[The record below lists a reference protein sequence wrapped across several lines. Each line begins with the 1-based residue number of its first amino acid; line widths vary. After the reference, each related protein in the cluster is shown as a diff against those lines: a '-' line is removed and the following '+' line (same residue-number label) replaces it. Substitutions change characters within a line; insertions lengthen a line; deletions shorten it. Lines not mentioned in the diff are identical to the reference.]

1 MADAFYTSALKKFAD
16 ADIDLLVNT
25 IKMVY
30 VDAADY
36 TFSAAHDAL
45 DDIPSGARVA
55 TTGALQNK
63 ITTGGTFS
71 FDPIAVTGVSGDPT
85 EYLITY
91 VDSGV
96 ESTSWLICKHDVS
109 FTPNGGDATFTP
121 NVSGHFS
128 LGA

>member
-16 ADIDLLVNT
+16 ADIDLLVDT
-25 IKMVY
+25 IKGVY

-36 TFSAAHDAL
+36 TFSASHDAL
-45 DDIPSGARVA
+45 DDIPAGGRVA

-63 ITTGGTFS
+63 TTTGGTFS
-71 FDPIAVTGVSGDPT
+71 FDPITNTGVSGDPT
-85 EYLITY
+85 EYFILY
-91 VDSGV
+91 KDSGV

-109 FTPNGGDATFTP
+109 FTPNGGDVTFTP
-121 NVSGHFS
+121 NAAGHFS